1 MDIYN
6 NTIFISPTAG
16 GTPRAVYFQTA
27 VSNVRLRNNLL
38 GTTGG
43 LRLVDGPS
51 GQSGVLFQGNDYWSN
66 GDAFAIKWGSSTYS
80 TLAAW
85 RTATGLERIGTTN
98 VGLSVDP
105 RLVSPGGGATV
116 GNADLLGAL
125 AAYQLQ
131 TYSPLREAGLD
142 LPSLFGIDVGPTDF
156 YANPVPNG
164 LTFDVGAHDARLEAT
179 LASPVIEAG
188 HFNANYI
195 RSSPARADLLYAVQ
209 LSSDL
214 TNWCEAC
221 ALPVSTNNLGNG
233 TESVKLSDTAPAN
246 AVQARFMRLRM
257 TRAP

>member
-1 MDIYN
+1 
-6 NTIFISPTAG
+6 G

-43 LRLVDGPS
+43 LRLVEGPS

-131 TYSPLREAGLD
+131 TYSTLREDGLD
-142 LPSLFGIDVGPTDF
+142 LPSLFGID
-156 YANPVPNG
+156 
-164 LTFDVGAHDARLEAT
+164 
-179 LASPVIEAG
+179 
-188 HFNANYI
+188 
-195 RSSPARADLLYAVQ
+195 
-209 LSSDL
+209 
-214 TNWCEAC
+214 
-221 ALPVSTNNLGNG
+221 
-233 TESVKLSDTAPAN
+233 
-246 AVQARFMRLRM
+246 
-257 TRAP
+257 